1 MSRGSREPTAGWR
14 IAPRFAERGFI
25 ALLPLLR
32 PAPDWVCLGWA
43 LVGRDALA
51 TEQVFPCQRTHPL
64 R

>member
-1 MSRGSREPTAGWR
+1 MSRLRAG
-14 IAPRFAERGFI
+14 ALPPRFAERG

-32 PAPDWVCLGWA
+32 PDWVCLGWA

-51 TEQVFPCQRTHPL
+51 TEQVFPWQRTHPL